1 MIYKHHLLLMRL
13 IIYTPT
19 KNMRI
24 CGHNKTIGLYDN
36 SCNCYLLDSIWESK
50 MHKWKHEPHESVK
63 TPLYHACN
71 IWLENE
77 CFQQSL
83 QHYQMKSVQEI
94 ILVYRLLNGNDDFPC
109 ARAFSLVPSFIDVRR
124 HRGMRITE
132 QRKLVIRV
140 ELERA
145 TVHCY
150 CRIIW
155 MCFFARHQTVRFS
168 LGVQ

>member
-1 MIYKHHLLLMRL
+1 
-13 IIYTPT
+13 
-19 KNMRI
+19 
-24 CGHNKTIGLYDN
+24 
-36 SCNCYLLDSIWESK
+36 
-50 MHKWKHEPHESVK
+50 
-63 TPLYHACN
+63 
-71 IWLENE
+71 
-77 CFQQSL
+77 
-83 QHYQMKSVQEI
+83 MKSVQEI

-109 ARAFSLVPSFIDVRR
+109 EAKLAGARARIFSLSLFYRDVRR
-124 HRGMRITE
+124 HRGMRTTE